1 MKKIVVFLSF
11 LIFSWLGEAST
22 GVEYTQLEEKDGTV
36 YYRGEKYTGKV
47 SRGKDCYYYENG
59 KANGTW
65 LWFYPNGNLK
75 TIETWK
81 EGKLQGKYILYLE
94 NGNPVMKT
102 SYWKG
107 KDMGE
112 YLLYYPNGMLR
123 VKGRYEYG
131 KPIGVWEYYT
141 ETGKLKAKGKE
152 VL

>member
-1 MKKIVVFLSF
+1 MKMARQME
-11 LIFSWLGEAST
+11 LGYGFIPTE
-22 GVEYTQLEEKDGTV
+22 
-36 YYRGEKYTGKV
+36 
-47 SRGKDCYYYENG
+47 
-59 KANGTW
+59 
-65 LWFYPNGNLK
+65 FK